1 MWLAAAITITV
12 LVLVTILLSPVTVE
26 IKYTYYELNNPLTG
40 TPQEYV
46 PDRGV
51 RFSLLWGLINLRLKL
66 SYFKLAHQAFTPVLK
81 LRAKFSKGS
90 GPVLAREK
98 TRLTTRRAIELYR
111 RAIKIYRAT
120 KPAYRYMLS
129 RTTLHHFKWSTG
141 LGLPEAGQTGM
152 AVGLLWI
159 IKGNTT
165 SFLYRMLDRCAPGP
179 ELEVVPVFD
188 GQLLRVNFDCIF
200 SLRSGHIIYTGLLA
214 GWYFL
219 LNRHKFRA

>member
-1 MWLAAAITITV
+1 MWLAAVIMVTV
-12 LVLVTILLSPVTVE
+12 LVFVIILLSPVKVE
-26 IKYTYYELNNPLTG
+26 IKYTYYRFNAPLSG

-81 LRAKFSKGS
+81 LRARFSKRS
-90 GPVLAREK
+90 GATLAKEK
-98 TRLTTRRAIELYR
+98 TRLTAGRAIELYR
-111 RAIKIYRAT
+111 QALKFYRAT
-120 KPAYRYMLS
+120 KPAYRFMLS

-152 AVGLLWI
+152 AVGALWV
-159 IKGNTT
+159 IKSNTT
-165 SFLYRMLDRCAPGP
+165 SFLYRMLDRQAPMP

-200 SLRSGHIIYTGLLA
+200 SLRSGHIIYTGILV
-214 GWYFL
+214 GWFFL
-219 LNRHKFRA
+219 INRRKF